1 MMTDIQTAEWI
12 NTLGRFC
19 GARDV
24 ESLTRAGLRER
35 FGFEQADVLA
45 LFGGSIIV
53 GADVLAQAMRENVAA
68 HYVIVGGEG
77 HTTETL
83 RRVVHARRPEIE
95 TTGLPEAEVFSRY
108 MKAVY
113 NLTPDH
119 LETRS
124 TNCGNNITNLLA
136 LLARAEIGA
145 QRVILCQDATM
156 QRRMDA
162 GLRKYAPDSAI
173 VNYATYRATVEAC
186 GGRLVYDAPID
197 GMWTIERYVN
207 LLMGEIPRLRDDENG
222 YGPRGRGYIAHTDVP
237 DAVEEAFSGLQ
248 EVFGAE
254 TRAANPAYASA
265 PVKEA

>member
-1 MMTDIQTAEWI
+1 MTDIQTAEWI

-24 ESLTRAGLRER
+24 ESLTRANLRER
-35 FGFEQADVLA
+35 FGFEQADALA
-45 LFGGSIIV
+45 LFGGSIIA
-53 GADVLAQAMRENVAA
+53 GADVLALAMRENVAA
-68 HYVIVGGEG
+68 RYVIVGGEG

-83 RRVVHARRPEIE
+83 RCVVHARCPEIA
-95 TTGLPEAEVFSRY
+95 TTDLPEAEVFSRY

-113 NLTPDH
+113 NLVPDH
-119 LETRS
+119 IETRS

-136 LLARAEIGA
+136 LMAREGIAA
-145 QRVILCQDATM
+145 HRVILCQDATM

-173 VNYATYRATVEAC
+173 VNYATYRATVEAR
-186 GGRLVYDAPID
+186 GGRLAYRESID

-207 LLMGEIPRLRDDENG
+207 LLMGEIPRLRDDESG

-237 DAVEEAFSGLQ
+237 NEVEEAFAGLQ
-248 EVFGAE
+248 GVFGAE
-254 TRAANPAYASA
+254 TRAANSAYASKS
-265 PVKEA
+265 VKGE